1 MNKTEF
7 KVGDKVV
14 RNFYHAGTHDIGTD
28 IGTIVKITSKRK
40 DIVVDYGNYKE
51 TYDMNGWQKSASIW
65 YQSRIILLTPEI
77 EKEITNKII
86 IDKCKSIFSK
96 TKLTV
101 DQATKI
107 LEILEN
113 KNGTEK

>member
-1 MNKTEF
+1 MNETEF

-14 RNFYHAGTHDIGTD
+14 RNFHNVVFHD

-40 DIVVDYGNYKE
+40 DVVVDYGNYKE
-51 TYDMNGWQKSASIW
+51 TYDMNGWQKGASIW
-65 YQSRIILLTPEI
+65 NQSRIILLTPEI
-77 EKEITNKII
+77 EEEINNKII
-86 IDKCKSIFSK
+86 IYKCKSIFYK

-101 DQATKI
+101 DQAIKI

-113 KNGTEK
+113 KNGAEK